1 MAETNKK
8 RTRPIIIGLS
18 FIAAIVLFVW
28 GYNFL
33 RSKDLFNKET
43 VYYASYS
50 KVNGLIK
57 ANPVVI
63 NGLRVGQVKDVYFN
77 PDMSGNIMVSIIL
90 STDFPVPNNS
100 IARIFSSDL
109 MGSKAIELILGDSKE
124 VLREGDTL
132 ATSVEEGLMAEV
144 NAQVQPIKKKAEDL
158 MASIDT
164 LVTAFQMIF
173 NESARENI
181 KESFQNIELTFSN
194 LQRTTSNI
202 DTLVVEESTR
212 ISTILTNLD
221 SLTTALNQNK
231 DNIRNIIANF
241 EIISDSLAKSEI
253 PGTFA
258 RANQTLDDM
267 QTILEKVNNGEGTLG
282 MLMHSDSLYLELNR
296 SATALDSLLN
306 DIRKNPKR
314 YVKFSLF

>member
-1 MAETNKK
+1 MAEKTKK
-8 RTRPIIIGLS
+8 RTRPVIIGIS
-18 FIAAIVLFVW
+18 FIAAIVIFVW

-33 RSKDLFNKET
+33 KSSNLFKKET
-43 VYYASYS
+43 IYYASYH

-63 NGLRVGQVKDVYFN
+63 NGLRVGQVKRVYFN
-77 PDMSGNIMVSIIL
+77 PDLSGDIMVSMEL
-90 STDFPVPNNS
+90 STDFPIPNNS

-109 MGSKAIELILGDSKE
+109 MGSKAIELVLGDSP
-124 VLREGDTL
+124 VILQEGDTL
-132 ATSVEEGLMAEV
+132 PTSVEEGLMAEV

-158 MASIDT
+158 LASIDT
-164 LVTAFQMIF
+164 LVVAFQSIF

-181 KESFQNIELTFSN
+181 KESFHNIELTFAN

-212 ISTILTNLD
+212 ISDILVNLD

-231 DNIRNIIANF
+231 GNIQNIITNF
-241 EIISDSLAKSEI
+241 EIISDSLAKSDI
-253 PGTFA
+253 PNTF
-258 RANQTLDDM
+258 NQINSTLADM
-267 QTILEKVNNGEGTLG
+267 QAILEKVNNGHGTLG
-282 MLMHSDSLYLELNR
+282 MLMNDDSLYLELNR

-306 DIRKNPKR
+306 DVRKNPKR

>member
-1 MAETNKK
+1 MAETKKK
-8 RTRPIIIGLS
+8 RTRPVIIGIS
-18 FIAAIVLFVW
+18 FITAIVIFVW

-33 RSKDLFNKET
+33 RSTDLFNKET
-43 VYYASYS
+43 VYYASYD

-63 NGLRVGQVKDVYFN
+63 NGLRVGQVKNVYFN
-77 PDMSGNIMVSIIL
+77 PDLSGSIMVSIIL

-100 IARIFSSDL
+100 VARIFSSDL
-109 MGSKAIELILGDSKE
+109 MGSKAIELLLGDSKE
-124 VLREGDTL
+124 ILVEGDTL
-132 ATSVEEGLMAEV
+132 STSVEAGLMAEV

-202 DTLVVEESTR
+202 DTMVVEESTR
-212 ISTILTNLD
+212 ISTILINLD
-221 SLTTALNQNK
+221 SLTTALSENK
-231 DNIRNIIANF
+231 DNIKNIIANF

-258 RANQTLDDM
+258 RANKTLDSM
-267 QTILEKVNNGEGTLG
+267 QAILEKVNSGEGTLG
-282 MLMHSDSLYLELNR
+282 MLIHNDSLYLELNR
-296 SATALDSLLN
+296 SATALDSLLY
-306 DIRKNPKR
+306 DIRMNPKK